1 MAENRVTYEI
11 IIRQGGSGGGNASG
25 NGMAPTSGGAQGANT
40 DDKGG
45 LQAAYESYKAIK
57 GFAPVAAAVAVG
69 KQIATWQVSV
79 ANRNS
84 GNSLMQRKVDI
95 GMQLATQVL
104 TSGGMVLGGL
114 ITGNPLLVFGGVTS
128 AIMTGLNYSKEQ
140 EQVNYERRWE
150 DMALVYARERAGISY
165 NRSRTA

>member
-1 MAENRVTYEI
+1 MAEKVTYEI
-11 IIRQGGSGGGNASG
+11 VIRQGGSGGGHASG

-45 LQAAYESYKAIK
+45 LQAAYGRYKAIK
-57 GFAPVAAAVAVG
+57 GFAPVAAAAAVG
-69 KQIATWQVSV
+69 KQIATWQGSV

-128 AIMTGLNYSKEQ
+128 AIMTGLNYAKEQ